1 VCNIKGSS
9 SASQSLKLARCI
21 GLKSKLKSTF
31 TLDCY
36 RVVLLRHCLIRRK
49 LVVLRE
55 NSRLNSL
62 ASSIVEYVKLIEI
75 EIG

>member
-1 VCNIKGSS
+1 VLSFFIRFSSLLGLVVVYVNIKGSS
-9 SASQSLKLARCI
+9 SALQSLELARCI

-36 RVVLLRHCLIRRK
+36 CIMLLRYCLIRRK

-55 NSRLNSL
+55 NS
-62 ASSIVEYVKLIEI
+62 
-75 EIG
+75 